1 MAEGRGRAAWDVA
14 SSVMALVANCHR
26 DPRRTRA
33 FRPKDFNPYEAR
45 RTGGIPLTPANIGLL
60 KQVFVKGAK
69 P

>member
-1 MAEGRGRAAWDVA
+1 MAEARGRAEWSRM
-14 SSVMALVANCHR
+14 SSLMALIANVNR

-45 RTGGIPLTPANIGLL
+45 RTGGVPLTAANIDLL
-60 KQVFVKGAK
+60 KQVFVKEQK